1 MDGLKGDVRM
11 AANVASIIAELAD
24 SMLNRPEKVHSC
36 ILSEVF
42 GELCNELLAF
52 ILNDNIE
59 SETDLSRV
67 RVSGFSALYNL
78 LQYAPQDWDTELIKI
93 MNHVFEMLERSVEFD
108 DRLDTKQEE
117 LQGFF
122 FWALQCIL
130 TSVQCHLPD
139 DHGTHVVEL
148 IIRAFNQRGDIFDE
162 AFLALSAI
170 ANKFPDALNRKVE
183 DLGPFIVFGLKSSN
197 AAIIRNACGVLSDL
211 CTLTESPGIIQGFS
225 EYMPILLEHLKASD
239 TEKSVKVIIISLIG
253 DTFLLTKDRF
263 SDFFEESL
271 NLLESAAKV
280 AVKIPEDYEEKPE
293 YMRHLS
299 QLQSGLIESYTCFV
313 QNIQETEDVMY
324 QTLGQFIYNI
334 FAFAMNTV
342 DEKFHPTMVSK
353 LF

>member
-1 MDGLKGDVRM
+1 
-11 AANVASIIAELAD
+11 
-24 SMLNRPEKVHSC
+24 
-36 ILSEVF
+36 
-42 GELCNELLAF
+42 
-52 ILNDNIE
+52 
-59 SETDLSRV
+59 
-67 RVSGFSALYNL
+67 
-78 LQYAPQDWDTELIKI
+78 
-93 MNHVFEMLERSVEFD
+93 
-108 DRLDTKQEE
+108 
-117 LQGFF
+117 
-122 FWALQCIL
+122 LQCIL